1 MPAPF
6 HLAIPVLNLAE
17 SDAFYGGV
25 LGCEQGRSSAHW
37 IDWNFFGHQLVTH
50 LVAEMPLLPAPNE
63 VDSKAVPVPH
73 FGVVLNMLEW
83 QALSQKLLEA
93 KQIFVIEPYIRFAG
107 KVGEQGTFFL
117 LDPSGN
123 ALEFKGFTDESQIF
137 AN

>member
-17 SDAFYGGV
+17 SEAFYGEMF
-25 LGCEQGRSSAHW
+25 GCEKGRSSAQW

-50 LVAEMPLLPAPNE
+50 LVAEMPVLPAPNE

-73 FGVVLNMLEW
+73 FGVVLSLSEW
-83 QALSQKLLEA
+83 KALAQRLQEA
-93 KQIFVIEPYIRFAG
+93 GQTFVIEPYIRFAG

-123 ALEFKGFTDESQIF
+123 ALEFKGFADESQIF
-137 AN
+137 AT

>member
-6 HLAIPVLNLAE
+6 HLAIPVISLSA
-17 SDAFYGGV
+17 SDAFYGAI

-50 LVAEMPLLPAPNE
+50 LVAEMPKLPAHNE

-73 FGVVLNMLEW
+73 FGIILNMREW
-83 QALSQKLLEA
+83 KALAQKLLEA
-93 KQIFVIEPYIRFAG
+93 KQTFVIDPYIRFEG

-123 ALEFKGFTDESQIF
+123 ALEFKGFADESQIF
-137 AN
+137 AS

>member
-83 QALSQKLLEA
+83 QALSKKLLDA
-93 KQIFVIEPYIRFAG
+93 KQTFVIDPYIRFAG

-123 ALEFKGFTDESQIF
+123 ALEFKGFADESQIF